1 MERGIQVSSVFFHFV
16 IDLLPLITYL
26 QTEHFEKKKV
36 ELSEA

>member
-16 IDLLPLITYL
+16 IVFFFPLITHF
-26 QTEHFEKKKV
+26 QTEHFEKKV